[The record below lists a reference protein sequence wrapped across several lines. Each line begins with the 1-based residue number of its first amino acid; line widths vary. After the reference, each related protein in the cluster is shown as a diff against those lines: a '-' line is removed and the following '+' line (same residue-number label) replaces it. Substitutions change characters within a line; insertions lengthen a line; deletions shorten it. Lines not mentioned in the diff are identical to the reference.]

1 MSLKKVIF
9 PFLFWKNYDFKN
21 GKYEL
26 MSPKAPHWP
35 NCLWVVLY
43 YSGPTQRGA
52 DAKRSEQQ
60 SHLRWS

>member
-1 MSLKKVIF
+1 MLSDEFKKGDF
-9 PFLFWKNYDFKN
+9 PLSFFEKLSYDFKN

-43 YSGPTQRGA
+43 YSGPT
-52 DAKRSEQQ
+52 
-60 SHLRWS
+60 